1 MEWQETAEALGGVAV
16 LGKEVISGV
25 AFARRVEQGLPVS
38 AIVRLKRFTHFSD
51 SDLAEV
57 IPRRTLTSMRGVK
70 KLSTEQS
77 DRVAR
82 TAGIAALAQRV
93 FGDPELARKWLLSPN
108 PVLNQ
113 EIPLRLLRTGSGAKV
128 VEDVLIRIDHGV
140 YE

>member
-1 MEWQETAEALGGVAV
+1 MEWQETVEALGGVAV
-16 LGKEVISGV
+16 LGKDVISAV
-25 AFARRVEQGLPVS
+25 AFARKVEQGLPRS

-57 IPRRTLTSMRGVK
+57 IPHRTLTSMRGVK

-93 FGDPELARKWLLSPN
+93 FGDAELAREWLLSPN

-113 EIPLRLLRTGSGAKV
+113 EIPLRLLRTGSGSKV

>member
-51 SDLAEV
+51 SELAEV

>member
-1 MEWQETAEALGGVAV
+1 MEWQETVEALGGVAV
-16 LGKEVISGV
+16 LGKDVISGI
-25 AFARRVEQGLPVS
+25 AFARKVEQGLPRS
-38 AIVRLKRFTHFSD
+38 AIARLKRFTHFSD

-93 FGDPELARKWLLSPN
+93 FGDTELAREWLLSPN
-108 PVLNQ
+108 PILNQ
-113 EIPLRLLRTGSGAKV
+113 EVPFATPANW
-128 VEDVLIRIDHGV
+128 
-140 YE
+140 